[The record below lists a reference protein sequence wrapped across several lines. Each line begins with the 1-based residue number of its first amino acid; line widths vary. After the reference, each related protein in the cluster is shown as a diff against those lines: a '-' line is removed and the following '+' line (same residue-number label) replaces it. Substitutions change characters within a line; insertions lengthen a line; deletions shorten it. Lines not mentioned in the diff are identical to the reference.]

1 MADTPGITTL
11 LEGLSATEREMAGF
25 LIAGMNT
32 SEIAKRLSLRY
43 HEVAEAS
50 KSLRQKLGVS
60 NVDEL
65 RQVATRPTCRTDGGC

>member
-1 MADTPGITTL
+1 MADTPGITIL
-11 LEGLSATEREMAGF
+11 LEGLSASEREIAGF

-43 HEVAEAS
+43 NEVAEAS
-50 KSLRQKLGVS
+50 KAIRQKLGVS

-65 RQVATRPTCRTDGGC
+65 RQLATRPTCRADG

>member
-1 MADTPGITTL
+1 MVDTPGITTL
-11 LEGLSATEREMAGF
+11 LESLSVTEREIAGL

-32 SEIAKRLSLRY
+32 SEITKRLSLRY

>member
-11 LEGLSATEREMAGF
+11 LDGLTATEREIAGF

-32 SEIAKRLSLRY
+32 SEIAKRLSLSYR
-43 HEVAEAS
+43 EVAEAS

-65 RQVATRPTCRTDGGC
+65 RQMATRPTCRADGGC

>member
-1 MADTPGITTL
+1 MVDTPGITTL
-11 LEGLSATEREMAGF
+11 LESLSATEREIAGF

-43 HEVAEAS
+43 QEVAETS

-65 RQVATRPTCRTDGGC
+65 RQLATRPTCRADGGC